1 MTDDTGNTGFTTLR
15 SWRSVYLL
23 VFLSF
28 VLWDVLLTLLTHLF
42 S

>member
-1 MTDDTGNTGFTTLR
+1 MNDEETTGFTRLR

-28 VLWDVLLTLLTHLF
+28 VLWDVLLTLLTQLF